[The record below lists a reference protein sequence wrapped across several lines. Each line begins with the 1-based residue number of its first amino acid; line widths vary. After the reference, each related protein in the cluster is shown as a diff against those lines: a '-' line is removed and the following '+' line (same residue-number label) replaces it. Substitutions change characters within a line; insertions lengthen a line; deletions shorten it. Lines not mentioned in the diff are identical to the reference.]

1 MKRVI
6 SIFAL
11 IILVFGFH
19 SCEKFEIIIGSDFQT
34 DIEPIFTGSCSA
46 CHPSLLKPDFTKG
59 NVYTS
64 LTQFEGGK
72 LLDMDLPE
80 ESFVLVK
87 ATDGHGSDI
96 SPNQKEAIIKWI
108 TNGALKVEVKE

>member
-11 IILVFGFH
+11 VIIVFGFH
-19 SCEKFEIIIGSDFQT
+19 SCEKYEIVIGSDFKA
-34 DIEPIFTGSCSA
+34 DIEPIFVGSCSA
-46 CHPSLLKPDFTKG
+46 CHPSLIAPDFTEGK
-59 NVYTS
+59 VYTS
-64 LTQFEGGK
+64 LTQHKGGG

-80 ESFVLVK
+80 ESLVLVK

-108 TNGALKVEVKE
+108 TNGALQVEVKK

>member
-6 SIFAL
+6 SIFAFV
-11 IILVFGFH
+11 ILVFGFH
-19 SCEKFEIIIGSDFQT
+19 SCEKYEIIIGSDFKA
-34 DIEPIFTGSCSA
+34 DIEPIFVGSCSG
-46 CHPSLLKPDFTKG
+46 CHPSLIKPDFTEG

-64 LTQFEGGK
+64 LKEYENGK

-87 ATDGHGSDI
+87 ATDGHGSNI